1 MSSTDV
7 RYPNE
12 SNVGASSPPVVTPHY
27 NSTLPNPPNDPSSTR
42 PTRCATGTS
51 TLQTVLNIQRA
62 DINVRAIFCGE
73 QDCRL
78 NELRRMTGAIIDLN
92 IVQNTK
98 YSFER
103 VNWTILH
110 RNTEI
115 RDFVVRRL
123 NYWMQQ
129 TQINCDIAYDDA
141 IFLQEKHE
149 KKINKLQRPPLSTA
163 NFGRRYRTRSLTQ
176 SDITNLNS
184 KCDYIPSTPTTS
196 LYKRDTPFTGLL
208 ARTLLNLDSQYIECK
223 KLFTPRKNILSQTE
237 EILSNRT
244 IENIETTPIE
254 VNQLMETA
262 KWSGILSDTSE
273 YELNE
278 NRVCFADTVSV
289 AKLAEMLRN
298 NELKPTSDIR
308 EIDKV
313 IQQSTINVTSREK
326 IRKFDG
332 KRYWFHRVILDDH
345 IQFPAGISQ
354 STNEARQ
361 LAYKHMIDV
370 CLNNGGVKMKMLTD
384 NRVKVVKG
392 EKLEEKNHA
401 NTDDLDMNG
410 TQLGFQTNTNN
421 DESINS
427 LSNEY
432 NTNSSNINNSSS
444 LSTLFST
451 LTSPFRPR
459 YKTFISYKKHPNG
472 IIKQDNNHTIYH
484 QLDIHRINDENNN
497 EKINDINQNSI
508 IINIPTNYSND
519 ILINTDNKYTN
530 FFILKEYIHWII
542 LASFIYFL
550 WFIFIAG
557 ISIVHILIYL
567 ILIIFLI
574 ISERT
579 RRFALAVLIY
589 LTYLL
594 LYDALRL
601 IPNYTVSNI
610 HIEDIYLIEKKIF
623 GIIKNGH
630 MMTLNEYFQE
640 NHIAFLDIFT
650 GICYLNW

>member
-1 MSSTDV
+1 MRYYNPLYTRKWTKIFVPMST
-7 RYPNE
+7 
-12 SNVGASSPPVVTPHY
+12 
-27 NSTLPNPPNDPSSTR
+27 
-42 PTRCATGTS
+42 
-51 TLQTVLNIQRA
+51 
-62 DINVRAIFCGE
+62 F
-73 QDCRL
+73 
-78 NELRRMTGAIIDLN
+78 
-92 IVQNTK
+92 
-98 YSFER
+98 F
-103 VNWTILH
+103 
-110 RNTEI
+110 
-115 RDFVVRRL
+115 
-123 NYWMQQ
+123 
-129 TQINCDIAYDDA
+129 TQ
-141 IFLQEKHE
+141 L
-149 KKINKLQRPPLSTA
+149 
-163 NFGRRYRTRSLTQ
+163 
-176 SDITNLNS
+176 
-184 KCDYIPSTPTTS
+184 
-196 LYKRDTPFTGLL
+196 
-208 ARTLLNLDSQYIECK
+208 
-223 KLFTPRKNILSQTE
+223 
-237 EILSNRT
+237 
-244 IENIETTPIE
+244 
-254 VNQLMETA
+254 
-262 KWSGILSDTSE
+262 
-273 YELNE
+273 
-278 NRVCFADTVSV
+278 
-289 AKLAEMLRN
+289 
-298 NELKPTSDIR
+298 
-308 EIDKV
+308 
-313 IQQSTINVTSREK
+313 
-326 IRKFDG
+326 
-332 KRYWFHRVILDDH
+332 
-345 IQFPAGISQ
+345 
-354 STNEARQ
+354 
-361 LAYKHMIDV
+361 
-370 CLNNGGVKMKMLTD
+370 
-384 NRVKVVKG
+384 
-392 EKLEEKNHA
+392 
-401 NTDDLDMNG
+401 G

-650 GICYLNW
+650 GICYLNWIPIPVAYSLYLYRYKSKRDYMDFAFTFLLTNILGFVIYYIIPAAPPWYIELYGFEFNLNVPGNPAGFIHFDQITGLKVFSSMYSKNANVFAAIPSLHAAYPLITVLYGSLSKKLWLHITFVLFTLCVWFSAIYSRHHYVIDVLAGGMCAITAYILYRLLSRIPTINRLLNAYNKLI